1 MITPLTRVTLKAFLA
16 AVCSLEESLPDAVQ
30 VEIRTVGQTGE
41 YGRLDVIARNC
52 PQLKTAYREARQA
65 LNHPSQ
71 ERNKGKDFRPD
82 ETPDPFNTE
91 TENFARNFA
100 PLETTERLNTE
111 RENHSRDTKK
121 LKDIQAL
128 LDKIEAEMTRNNANG
143 SEVPEK
149 IEQILTAEDCFAIAS
164 QLFP

>member
-41 YGRLDVIARNC
+41 YGRLDAIARNC
-52 PQLKTAYREARQA
+52 PQLKTAYREARQT

-82 ETPDPFNTE
+82 NTPEPFNTE
-91 TENFARNFA
+91 TENFARNID
-100 PLETTERLNTE
+100 E
-111 RENHSRDTKK
+111 
-121 LKDIQAL
+121 LKDMQEL
-128 LDKIEAEMTRNNANG
+128 LDKIEAEMTRNNAKG
-143 SEVPEK
+143 QRFRRRLSG
-149 IEQILTAEDCFAIAS
+149 F
-164 QLFP
+164 

>member
-30 VEIRTVGQTGE
+30 AEIRTVGQTGE
-41 YGRLDVIARNC
+41 YGRLDAIARNC

-71 ERNKGKDFRPD
+71 ERNKGGDFRPD
-82 ETPDPFNTE
+82 KTPEPFNTE
-91 TENFARNFA
+91 TENFARNIDGF
-100 PLETTERLNTE
+100 
-111 RENHSRDTKK
+111 
-121 LKDIQAL
+121 KDMQAL
-128 LDKIEAEMTRNNANG
+128 LDKIEAEMTGNNANG

-149 IEQILTAEDCFAIAS
+149 IERILTEEDCFAIAR
-164 QLFP
+164 QVFP